1 MDSRGTCSDRNPL
14 DAHPAVVSHLGR
26 KLKPGPGLDPG
37 LVAESQKYRLR
48 KSMVELVATEGY
60 ERVTVRE
67 LSVRAQVST
76 RSFYNHYENLD
87 ECFLST
93 HDSVICEALN
103 QARASEAEAGPG
115 PLDQLWAIVHALLRS
130 LSSDP
135 RAARLALIDVFALGP
150 GANPHIIEA
159 TAELESLLA
168 SALSGL
174 PKPTTATPHLVAGIV
189 AGATRVLRKTTSAGR
204 AADLPGMT
212 EELVDWML
220 SLAQP
225 ELRALAATP
234 SGRSIPAWVDP
245 DLSPSGG
252 RSEAVGGDDRSKILH
267 ATVELAGSDGYASLT
282 ASRISDQAG
291 VSRRAFMLCFRDVRQ
306 CFLDAIDAMIA
317 SRARSAH
324 GWALE
329 DADQWESRT
338 YKTVLALCAWS
349 ARDAALARLI
359 FIETFA
365 AGTTG
370 LLKREDLLGRAAAS
384 FRRTIPPR
392 HAPSE
397 LAAEASVAA
406 AWHIACGDVASG
418 GARRLHALAPLLTFL
433 LLAPVIGAPQASSHI
448 RTQSTS
454 PEPWA
459 RAPSFI
465 ARSPAV
471 INEQSFLFD

>member
-1 MDSRGTCSDRNPL
+1 MDSRGTRSDRNSL
-14 DAHPAVVSHLGR
+14 GAHSVAVSQLGR

-48 KSMVELVATEGY
+48 KAMVELVAAEGY

-76 RSFYNHYENLD
+76 RSFYKHYENLD

-93 HDSVICEALN
+93 HNSIICEAIG
-103 QARASEAEAGPG
+103 QARAAKAEPG
-115 PLDQLWAIVHALLRS
+115 PEPRDQLRTIVRALLES

-135 RAARLALIDVFALGP
+135 RAAGLALIDVFALGP
-150 GANPHIIEA
+150 AANLHIIDA

-168 SALSGL
+168 GALSAL
-174 PKPTTATPHLVAGIV
+174 PEPTTATPHLVAGIA
-189 AGATRVLRKTTSAGR
+189 AGTTRVLRKTTSAGR
-204 AADLPGMT
+204 AAELPGMA

-234 SGRSIPAWVDP
+234 SGASIPDWVEP
-245 DLSPSGG
+245 HSSPTSGY
-252 RSEAVGGDDRSKILH
+252 SESEGGDDDRSKILH
-267 ATVELAGSDGYASLT
+267 AAVELAGSDGYAGLT
-282 ASRISDQAG
+282 ASRISAQAG
-291 VSRRAFMLCFRDVRQ
+291 VSRRAFTLSFRDVRQ
-306 CFLDAIDAMIA
+306 CFLEAIDAMIA

-324 GWALE
+324 GWALD
-329 DADQWESRT
+329 DADKWESST

-349 ARDAALARLI
+349 ARDAALARVI

-370 LLKREDLLGRAAAS
+370 LLKREDLLGRAAAR
-384 FRRTIPPR
+384 FRRTIPPGQ
-392 HAPSE
+392 APSE
-397 LAAEASVAA
+397 LTAEASVAA

-418 GARRLHALAPLLTFL
+418 GARRLHALAPFLTFL
-433 LLAPVIGAPQASSHI
+433 LLAPVIGAPEASSQI
-448 RTQSTS
+448 RNPPAS
-454 PEPWA
+454 PEPGQH
-459 RAPSFI
+459 P
-465 ARSPAV
+465 PALTWRTRV
-471 INEQSFLFD
+471 L